1 MILTPFLFFKFPLP
15 VLQGIFFI
23 CKMII
28 RSLLFLFII
37 SIACTSPSDQPEKY
51 PAADGSDVTKN
62 DSKLIQKAEVKQP
75 PRLSHKNYKQLLNS
89 YWQENPERTI
99 RITTSLGDID
109 IKLFEE
115 TPYHGASFL
124 MLVKR
129 NYFNETMITR
139 VVPQFIVQGGTTDME
154 ETEMKRMQIGH
165 YELEPEIVQGLIHK
179 NGVISAARNYEG
191 NPDKLSSPY
200 NFFIV
205 VGRKFKH
212 PELVMIARNH
222 EITIPAWAEE
232 VYQTIGGAPHLDGEH
247 TVFGEVISG
256 MDVVEKINKLETDS
270 REWPIPDVSVSMK
283 AIK

>member
-1 MILTPFLFFKFPLP
+1 MI
-15 VLQGIFFI
+15 V
-23 CKMII
+23 
-28 RSLLFLFII
+28 RSLLFLFFLTT
-37 SIACTSPSDQPEKY
+37 ACNSSNDQPESVNALEK
-51 PAADGSDVTKN
+51 PLEVQK
-62 DSKLIQKAEVKQP
+62 DSTTVQKPEVIQP
-75 PRLSHKNYKQLLNS
+75 PRLSHQNYKQLLKT
-89 YWQENPERTI
+89 YWQNNPERTI

-109 IKLFEE
+109 IKLYEE
-115 TPYHGASFL
+115 TPYHSASFL

-165 YELEPEIVQGLIHK
+165 YELKPEIIPSLIHK
-179 NGVISAARNYEG
+179 KGVISAARNYEG

-222 EITIPAWAEE
+222 EITIPEWAQE
-232 VYQTIGGAPHLDGEH
+232 VYQSAGGAPHLDGEH
-247 TVFGEVISG
+247 TVFGEVIAG
-256 MDVVEKINKLETDS
+256 MDVVEKINKMETDS
-270 REWPIPDVSVSMK
+270 REWPIPDVFVRMK
-283 AIK
+283 VLN